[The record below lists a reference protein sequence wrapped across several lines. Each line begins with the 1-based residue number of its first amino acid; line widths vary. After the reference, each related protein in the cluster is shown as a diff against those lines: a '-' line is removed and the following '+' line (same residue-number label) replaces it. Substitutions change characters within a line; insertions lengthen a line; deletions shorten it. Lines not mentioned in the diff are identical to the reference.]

1 MNKALSISAL
11 ILLISI
17 KTVSQQR
24 TTTKVNEPPK
34 KSSKIIVLVK
44 DTANNLLDRLTKTLF
59 DHGYTIDN
67 KDEKLKLIS
76 TKERSSKK
84 YSTLTKI
91 RASIND
97 TSLVLVSEIALGF
110 SVELFGTRDLQPS
123 YSSVYYGGS
132 KKSPLRE
139 AWNELDAI
147 AREFGD
153 NITYGK

>member
-1 MNKALSISAL
+1 MFCLVFL
-11 ILLISI
+11 IYI
-17 KTVSQQR
+17 KSEAQQR
-24 TTTKVNEPPK
+24 TTKANEPPK
-34 KSSKIIVLVK
+34 KSSKIMVLTK
-44 DTANNLLDRLTKTLF
+44 DSANNLLDRLTKTLF
-59 DHGYTIDN
+59 DYGYTIDN

-97 TSLVLVSEIALGF
+97 TALVLVSEIALGF

-123 YSSVYYGGS
+123 YSAVYYGGS

-139 AWNELDAI
+139 AWNELETI
-147 AREFGD
+147 ARKFGD
-153 NITYGK
+153 NIVYSK

>member
-1 MNKALSISAL
+1 MYKFYFFSSL
-11 ILLISI
+11 IILMSVNLNA
-17 KTVSQQR
+17 QPR
-24 TTTKVNEPPK
+24 TATKPQEPPK

-44 DTANNLLDRLTKTLF
+44 DTSNNLLDRLTKTLF

-97 TSLVLVSEIALGF
+97 TALVLVSEISLGF

-123 YSSVYYGGS
+123 YS
-132 KKSPLRE
+132 
-139 AWNELDAI
+139 AH
-147 AREFGD
+147 
-153 NITYGK
+153 YGKPGTN